1 MPDILGENMSYY
13 VLVLEVS
20 FIKVLS
26 FLIYISLKIL
36 IGFQEI
42 NLNYLTF

>member
-13 VLVLEVS
+13 DLGLEVS

>member
-26 FLIYISLKIL
+26 FLIYICLKIL